1 MLRLK
6 GRMAEKLPEKK
17 RKKMERTLRRMEK
30 VRRIDD
36 MRLRELINAKRE
48 WVDKEREKGFNII
61 EQLDQQIEKIKNQQ
75 QAIREQILKL
85 DGCALVLDDL
95 IEESKQMDI
104 EEAKKK
110 EEDLKKAQDEVEEK
124 TAKKDSNENK

>member
-1 MLRLK
+1 
-6 GRMAEKLPEKK
+6 MAEKLPEKK

>member
-6 GRMAEKLPEKK
+6 GRMVEKLPEKK
-17 RKKMERTLRRMEK
+17 REKMERTLRRMEK

-36 MRLRELINAKRE
+36 MRLRELINAKRA
-48 WVDKEREKGFNII
+48 WVDKEKEKGFNII
-61 EQLDQQIEKIKNQQ
+61 KQLNQQIEKIKIQQ

-95 IEESKQMDI
+95 IEESKKIDI

-110 EEDLKKAQDEVEEK
+110 EEELEKAQDEHC
-124 TAKKDSNENK
+124 

>member
-1 MLRLK
+1 
-6 GRMAEKLPEKK
+6 MAEKLPEKK

-36 MRLRELINAKRE
+36 MRLRELINVKRE